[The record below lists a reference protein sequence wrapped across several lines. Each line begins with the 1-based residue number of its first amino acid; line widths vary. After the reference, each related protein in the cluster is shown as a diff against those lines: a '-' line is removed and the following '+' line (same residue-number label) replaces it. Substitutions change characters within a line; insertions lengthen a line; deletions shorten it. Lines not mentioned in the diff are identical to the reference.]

1 MKKID
6 KEYYEILKQVDY
18 KKMERTLRESF
29 ERQVFYYDKELLIK
43 MLIVAYILLRAQDFE
58 IELKDK
64 DFNSFINL
72 LDTSDKVKETLQ
84 YYTNDDV
91 IWMIAK
97 NFLGV
102 FQNDELSSFILFNNS
117 FNPRR
122 SYYCIDTLPEGV
134 LKLGLELLEI
144 KDNDNIL
151 EVNSGMGNFEIQSF
165 LYNQKTK
172 LKGLEIDTI
181 SNQIAILRFSL
192 FSDNEDIFEN
202 INISNYK
209 IAKEVNKIFVNF
221 PFSEMLAQRESRFL
235 SDAELPEWKIN
246 KLLLAKIKEGTKVV
260 SIVRESSLS
269 IRRNQS
275 ILKEFIEK
283 GLIET
288 VISLPTGIFQTL
300 NIQVTLLVF
309 SRGNKKIRFID
320 ATDSYTVEKKN
331 NTISNEN
338 IEEILELLS
347 KDTKKT
353 ISKDIQEIIK
363 NDYNLNVNKNI
374 QENYQLKEG
383 VELKAVIKNITRGS
397 QLRLSELEELKS
409 DEVTPYLY
417 LTLTN
422 INDGII
428 EFDNNEQYLRM
439 IPEKLEKYCIKN
451 NSFLIAKIGT
461 PPYKFAIAQIDN
473 GTKLLANGN
482 LFIIE
487 LDELKINPWYLA
499 AFFGSDQGIEY
510 LKYRYKGNVIPHLS
524 ILDLETIVIPLPDLK
539 EQNKIAQEYIE
550 TVEKIKKLKEELEN
564 EKTSL
569 RSIFKI
575 KGGGIKL

>member
-1 MKKID
+1 M
-6 KEYYEILKQVDY
+6 
-18 KKMERTLRESF
+18 
-29 ERQVFYYDKELLIK
+29 
-43 MLIVAYILLRAQDFE
+43 
-58 IELKDK
+58 
-64 DFNSFINL
+64 
-72 LDTSDKVKETLQ
+72 
-84 YYTNDDV
+84 
-91 IWMIAK
+91 
-97 NFLGV
+97 
-102 FQNDELSSFILFNNS
+102 
-117 FNPRR
+117 
-122 SYYCIDTLPEGV
+122 
-134 LKLGLELLEI
+134 
-144 KDNDNIL
+144 
-151 EVNSGMGNFEIQSF
+151 
-165 LYNQKTK
+165 
-172 LKGLEIDTI
+172 
-181 SNQIAILRFSL
+181 
-192 FSDNEDIFEN
+192 
-202 INISNYK
+202 
-209 IAKEVNKIFVNF
+209 
-221 PFSEMLAQRESRFL
+221 
-235 SDAELPEWKIN
+235 
-246 KLLLAKIKEGTKVV
+246 
-260 SIVRESSLS
+260 
-269 IRRNQS
+269 
-275 ILKEFIEK
+275 
-283 GLIET
+283 IET

-300 NIQVTLLVF
+300 NIQATLLVF
-309 SRGNKKIRFID
+309 SRENKKIRFID

-353 ISKDIQEIIK
+353 ISKNIQEIIK

-550 TVEKIKKLKEELEN
+550 TVEKIKKLKEELKN

-575 KGGGIKL
+575 KGGGIKI

>member
-6 KEYYEILKQVDY
+6 KEYYKILKQVDY

-29 ERQVFYYDKELLIK
+29 ERQVYYYDKELLIK
-43 MLIVAYILLRAQDFE
+43 MLIVAYILLRAQDSQ

-72 LDTSDKVKETLQ
+72 LDVSNKVKEILQ
-84 YYTNDDV
+84 YYATDDV
-91 IWMIAK
+91 IWMMAK

-122 SYYCIDTLPEGV
+122 AYYCIDTLPEGI
-134 LKLGLELLEI
+134 LKLGLELLEV

-151 EVNSGMGNFEIQSF
+151 ELNSG
-165 LYNQKTK
+165 
-172 LKGLEIDTI
+172 ID
-181 SNQIAILRFSL
+181 
-192 FSDNEDIFEN
+192 
-202 INISNYK
+202 YK
-209 IAKEVNKIFVNF
+209 IDKEVNKIFVNF
-221 PFSEMLAQRESRFL
+221 PFSEMLAQREARFL
-235 SDAELPEWKIN
+235 SEAELPEWKIN

-269 IRRNQS
+269 IRRNQN
-275 ILKEFIEK
+275 ILKEFIEE

-288 VISLPTGIFQTL
+288 VISLPAGIFQTL
-300 NIQVTLLVF
+300 AIQVTLVVF
-309 SRGNKKIRFID
+309 SKGNKKIRFID

-338 IEEILELLS
+338 VEEILELLS
-347 KDTKKT
+347 KDSKKT
-353 ISKDIQEIIK
+353 ISKSIQEIIE

-383 VELKAVIKNITRGS
+383 VQLKTVIKNIIRGTQS
-397 QLRLSELEELKS
+397 KLSELEELKS
-409 DEVTPYLY
+409 DEPTSFLY

-428 EFDNNEQYLRM
+428 EFDNNEQYLKM
-439 IPEKLEKYCIKN
+439 IPEKLEKFCIKN

-461 PPYKFAIAQIDN
+461 PPYKFAVAQIN
-473 GTKLLANGN
+473 NEIKLLANGN

-487 LDELKINPWYLA
+487 LDESKINPWYLA

-524 ILDLETIVIPLPDLK
+524 ISDLETIVIPLPELK
-539 EQNKIAQEYIE
+539 EQNEIAQEYIE
-550 TVEKIKKLKEELEN
+550 TIEEIKKLKEELEN
-564 EKTSL
+564 KKTNL
-569 RSIFKI
+569 RKIFKI
-575 KGGGIKL
+575 KKEVKL

>member
-6 KEYYEILKQVDY
+6 KEYYKILKQVDY

-29 ERQVFYYDKELLIK
+29 ERQVYYYDKELLIK
-43 MLIVAYILLRAQDFE
+43 MLIVAYILLRAQDSQ

-72 LDTSDKVKETLQ
+72 LDVSNKVKEILQ
-84 YYTNDDV
+84 YYATDDV
-91 IWMIAK
+91 IWMMAK

-122 SYYCIDTLPEGV
+122 AYYCIDTLPEGI
-134 LKLGLELLEI
+134 LKLGLELLEV

-151 EVNSGMGNFEIQSF
+151 ELNSGIGNFEIQSF
-165 LYNQKTK
+165 FYNQKSK
-172 LKGLEIDTI
+172 LKGIEIDTI
-181 SNQIAILRFSL
+181 SNHISILRFSL
-192 FSDNEDIFEN
+192 FTDNEDIFEN
-202 INISNYK
+202 INISDYK
-209 IAKEVNKIFVNF
+209 IDKEVNKIFVNF
-221 PFSEMLAQRESRFL
+221 PFSEMLAQREARFL
-235 SDAELPEWKIN
+235 SEAELPEWKIN

-269 IRRNQS
+269 IRRNQN
-275 ILKEFIEK
+275 ILKEFIEE

-288 VISLPTGIFQTL
+288 VISLPAGIFQTL
-300 NIQVTLLVF
+300 AIQVTLVVF
-309 SRGNKKIRFID
+309 SKGNKKIRFID

-338 IEEILELLS
+338 VEEILELLS
-347 KDTKKT
+347 KDSKKT
-353 ISKDIQEIIK
+353 ISKSIQEIIE

-383 VELKAVIKNITRGS
+383 VQLKTVIKNIIRGTQS
-397 QLRLSELEELKS
+397 KLSELEELKS
-409 DEVTPYLY
+409 DEPTSFLY

-428 EFDNNEQYLRM
+428 EFDNNEQYLKM
-439 IPEKLEKYCIKN
+439 IPEKLEKFCIKN

-461 PPYKFAIAQIDN
+461 PPYKFAVAQIN
-473 GTKLLANGN
+473 NEIKLLANGN

-487 LDELKINPWYLA
+487 LDESKINPWYLA

-524 ILDLETIVIPLPDLK
+524 ISDLETIVIPLPELK
-539 EQNKIAQEYIE
+539 EQNEIAQEYIE
-550 TVEKIKKLKEELEN
+550 TIEEIKKLKEELEN
-564 EKTSL
+564 KKTNL
-569 RSIFKI
+569 RKIFKI
-575 KGGGIKL
+575 KKEVKL